1 MHTAGGSLGAETR
14 TSEERAAAAV
24 LVGTRGAVFDQDSL
38 NLTVFLMGKVKVKV
52 AQSCATLCNPIDWSI
67 EFSRPEYWRGL
78 SFPSPVDLPDPGTEL
93 GSPALQ
99 VDSLPTGLS
108 GKLLLEEVTQ
118 RLLCA

>member
-1 MHTAGGSLGAETR
+1 M
-14 TSEERAAAAV
+14 

-78 SFPSPVDLPDPGTEL
+78 SFPSPVDLPDPGIEL

-99 VDSLPTGLS
+99 VNSLSTELS
-108 GKLLLEEVTQ
+108 GKLPRDL
-118 RLLCA
+118 RRP